1 MAIPEPHPVP
11 ITAANTHFLPAP
23 APSV

>member
-11 ITAANTHFLPAP
+11 ITAANTHF
-23 APSV
+23 